1 MRFLFRSIKW
11 FFRSL
16 WRVINFTRL
25 LIINLIFI
33 GIVLAIF
40 IGLSEET
47 PETTIQ
53 EGALVLDLAGKLVEQ
68 PTTPNPADQLM
79 EKWLSNN
86 DTTREIAVSDVVYM
100 IQQAKQDPR
109 VKGIVLKTADLETTS
124 IGKLL
129 LITKALDDF
138 KQSKKPVVA
147 IGNFYQQHQYLLA
160 AHANTI
166 LLNPA
171 GAVTIQG
178 LGLYNLYFKSALEKF
193 NLTPYVFRV
202 GTYKSFVEPYIRD
215 DMSSEAREA
224 NQRWIGAVWQQYVAD
239 VSKARGLPADA
250 VAPSKE
256 QVLARL
262 TKAEGN
268 AAQYALDQ
276 GLVDQ
281 LATYDEM
288 TDTIR
293 NFAGSDE
300 HDFRHIVMSD
310 YLQSL
315 PPRYQAVTNKP
326 QIGLL
331 VAAGAI
337 VDGISQPGTI
347 NGDDLVKQIH
357 TAMYDAKI
365 KALVLR
371 IDSPGGSA
379 FAAEQIRTALL
390 AFKASGKPLIV
401 SMGSTAA
408 SGGYWIA
415 ADADKIFAEPT
426 TITGSIGVFGMF
438 LTADKALNALGIH
451 ADGLGTT
458 DFTGISPVQPLPD
471 HIKQIVQLN
480 VENTYQRFLDLVAE
494 GRGMTPEQVDL
505 VAQGRVWVGTDAKKL
520 RLVDELGSLT
530 EAAAEAGKQAKLTDY
545 QLTLIEPELSAR
557 DKLLRELFN
566 QSAEYLPSSVTHSG
580 LGKLALQWWSAGNQA
595 LAPLNAL
602 QDPQGI
608 YSYCPVCQ
616 Q

>member
-11 FFRSL
+11 FFHSL
-16 WRVINFTRL
+16 WRAINFTRL
-25 LIINLIFI
+25 LILNLIFI
-33 GIVLAIF
+33 AIVLLIV
-40 IGLSEET
+40 IGLREEA
-47 PETTIQ
+47 PEEAID
-53 EGALVLDLAGKLVEQ
+53 EGALVLDLSGKLVEQ
-68 PTTPNPADQLM
+68 PTTPNPADQLI
-79 EKWLSNN
+79 ENWLS
-86 DTTREIAVSDVVYM
+86 DSDKPREIAMGDVVYV
-100 IQQAKQDPR
+100 IQEAKKDPR
-109 VKGIVLKTADLETTS
+109 VKGIVLKTANLETTS

-129 LITKALDDF
+129 TITQALDEF

-147 IGNFYQQHQYLLA
+147 VGNFYQQHQYLLA
-160 AHANTI
+160 AHADTI

-171 GAVTIQG
+171 GADTIQG

-193 NLTPYVFRV
+193 NLTPHVFRV

-215 DMSSEAREA
+215 DMSAEAREA
-224 NQRWIGAVWQQYVAD
+224 NQRWLGAVWQEYVTNA
-239 VSKARGLPADA
+239 SKVRHIPADA
-250 VAPSKE
+250 IAPTKE
-256 QVLARL
+256 QVLERL

-268 AAQYALDQ
+268 AAQYALEQ

-293 NFAGSDE
+293 DFAGSDE
-300 HDFRHIVMSD
+300 HDFRSIAMSD

-315 PPRYQAVTNKP
+315 PPRYQPVANKP
-326 QIGLL
+326 QVGLL

-337 VDGISQPGTI
+337 VDGMSQPGTI
-347 NGDDLVKQIH
+347 NGEALAKQIR
-357 TAMYDAKI
+357 TPMYDSKI

-390 AFKASGKPLIV
+390 AFKASGKPLVV
-401 SMGSTAA
+401 SMGSMAA

-415 ADADKIFAEPT
+415 ADADKIYAEPV

-438 LTADKALNALGIH
+438 LTAEKALNGLGIH
-451 ADGLGTT
+451 TDGLGTT
-458 DFTGISPVQPLPD
+458 DFTSISPTQPLPD

-494 GRGMTPEQVDL
+494 GRGMTPEQVDK
-505 VAQGRVWVGTDAKKL
+505 VAQGRVWIGTDAKKL
-520 RLVDELGSLT
+520 GLVDELGSLSD
-530 EAAAEAGKQAKLTDY
+530 ASAEAGRLAKLTDY
-545 QLTLIEPELSAR
+545 QLTLIEPELSAK
-557 DKLLRELFN
+557 DKLLREFFN
-566 QSAEYLPSSVTHSG
+566 QSAEILPSSVTHSA
-580 LGKLALQWWSAGNQA
+580 LGKLAIQWWSAGNQA
-595 LAPLNAL
+595 LQPLNAL

>member
-11 FFRSL
+11 FFRTL
-16 WRVINFTRL
+16 WRTINFTRL
-25 LIINLIFI
+25 LILNLIFI
-33 GIVLAIF
+33 AIVLAIV
-40 IGLSEET
+40 IGLQQEK
-47 PETTIQ
+47 PDTTIKD
-53 EGALVLDLAGKLVEQ
+53 GALVLNLAGKLVEQ

-79 EKWLSNN
+79 EKWLS
-86 DTTREIAVSDVVYM
+86 DSDKPREIAVRDVVYM
-100 IQQAKQDPR
+100 IQQAKKDPH
-109 VKGIVLKTADLETTS
+109 VKGIVLKTADLEQS
-124 IGKLL
+124 GIGKLL
-129 LITKALDDF
+129 TITQALDDF
-138 KQSKKPVVA
+138 RQSKKPVVA

-160 AHANTI
+160 AHADTV

-178 LGLYNLYFKSALEKF
+178 LGMYNLYFKSALDKF
-193 NLTPYVFRV
+193 NLTPHIFRV

-215 DMSSEAREA
+215 DMSPEAREA
-224 NQRWIGAVWQQYVAD
+224 NQRWLGEVWQQYVSD
-239 VSKARGLPADA
+239 VSKARHIPADA
-250 VAPSKE
+250 IAPTKD
-256 QVLARL
+256 QVLERL

-281 LATYDEM
+281 LATYDDIV
-288 TDTIR
+288 DTVAD
-293 NFAGSDE
+293 FAGKE
-300 HDFRHIVMSD
+300 GNDFRSIDMED

-315 PPRYQAVTNKP
+315 PPRNTPSANKP

-331 VAAGAI
+331 VASGTI
-337 VDGISQPGTI
+337 IDGIVQPGTI
-347 NGDDLVKQIH
+347 NGDALAKQIRD
-357 TAMYDAKI
+357 AMNDSKI

-379 FAAEQIRTALL
+379 FGAEQIRTALL
-390 AFKASGKPLIV
+390 AFKATGKPLVV

-415 ADADKIFAEPT
+415 ANADKIYAEPT

-438 LTADKALNALGIH
+438 LTADKALNSLGIH
-451 ADGLGTT
+451 TDGLGTT
-458 DFTGISPVQPLPD
+458 DFTGISPTQPLPE
-471 HIKQIVQLN
+471 HIKQIVQMN

-494 GRGMTPEQVDL
+494 GRGMTPEAVDK

-520 RLVDELGSLT
+520 GLVDELGSLDN
-530 EAAAEAGKQAKLTDY
+530 AAAEAAKLAKLTNY
-545 QLTLIEPELSAR
+545 QLRPLEPELSAK

-566 QSAEYLPSSVTHSG
+566 QSAEFLPASATHSA
-580 LGKLALQWWSAGNQA
+580 LGKLALQWWSACNQA
-595 LAPLNAL
+595 LQPLNAL

>member
-11 FFRSL
+11 FFRTL
-16 WRVINFTRL
+16 WRTINFTRL
-25 LIINLIFI
+25 LILNLIFI
-33 GIVLAIF
+33 AIVLAIV
-40 IGLSEET
+40 IGLQQEK
-47 PETTIQ
+47 PDTTIKD
-53 EGALVLDLAGKLVEQ
+53 GALVLNLAGKLVEQ

-79 EKWLSNN
+79 EKWLS
-86 DTTREIAVSDVVYM
+86 DSDKPREIAVRDVVYM
-100 IQQAKQDPR
+100 IQQAKKDPH
-109 VKGIVLKTADLETTS
+109 VKGIVLKTADLEQS
-124 IGKLL
+124 GIGKLL
-129 LITKALDDF
+129 TITQALDDF
-138 KQSKKPVVA
+138 RQSKKPVVA

-160 AHANTI
+160 AHADTV

-178 LGLYNLYFKSALEKF
+178 LGMYNLYFKSALDKF
-193 NLTPYVFRV
+193 NLTPHIFRV

-215 DMSSEAREA
+215 DMSPEAREA
-224 NQRWIGAVWQQYVAD
+224 NQRWLGEVWQQYVSD
-239 VSKARGLPADA
+239 VSKARHIPADA
-250 VAPSKE
+250 IAPTKD
-256 QVLARL
+256 QVLERL

-281 LATYDEM
+281 LATFDDIV
-288 TDTIR
+288 DTVAD
-293 NFAGSDE
+293 FAGKDGHE
-300 HDFRHIVMSD
+300 FRSIDMED

-315 PPRYQAVTNKP
+315 PPRNMPSANKP

-331 VAAGAI
+331 VASGTI
-337 VDGISQPGTI
+337 IDGIVQPGTI
-347 NGDDLVKQIH
+347 NGDALAKQIRD
-357 TAMYDAKI
+357 AMNDSKI

-379 FAAEQIRTALL
+379 FGAEQIRTALL
-390 AFKASGKPLIV
+390 AFKATGKPLVV

-415 ADADKIFAEPT
+415 ANADKIYAEPT

-438 LTADKALNALGIH
+438 LTADKALNSLGIH
-451 ADGLGTT
+451 TDGLGTT
-458 DFTGISPVQPLPD
+458 DFTGVSPTQPLPE
-471 HIKQIVQLN
+471 HIKQIVQMN

-494 GRGMTPEQVDL
+494 GRGMTPEAVDK

-520 RLVDELGSLT
+520 GLVDELGSLDN
-530 EAAAEAGKQAKLTDY
+530 AAAEAAKLAKLTNY
-545 QLTLIEPELSAR
+545 QLRPLEPELSAK

-566 QSAEYLPSSVTHSG
+566 QSAEFLPASATHSA
-580 LGKLALQWWSAGNQA
+580 LGKLALQWWSASNQA
-595 LAPLNAL
+595 LQPLNAL